1 MKGGKDMTTGEYRRI
16 NMTESIQRKSRKLTH
31 GTDKEH
37 IPVRKVSNFLSGV
50 IRELGN
56 ARRGDYDDK
65 RNHTGIE
72 E

>member
-1 MKGGKDMTTGEYRRI
+1 M
-16 NMTESIQRKSRKLTH
+16 LTH